1 MSKIQ
6 NKLFVAGLTAVT
18 LFTLTGCFNFGGS
31 SSTEGMLG
39 ATSSDNRSVVF
50 MGQVGQGLTADDTS
64 TLTFRL
70 GEVASHEL
78 GHGQGF
84 ESDGSFVN
92 FFKELVGRGNLMGE
106 GQGLPKQSKAFD
118 TTQDK
123 TQRAI
128 KEINRIG
135 DTTPKQ

>member
-1 MSKIQ
+1 MGRSTDTTGIGLLNFA
-6 NKLFVAGLTAVT
+6 NKS
-18 LFTLTGCFNFGGS
+18 FGGS

-39 ATSSDNRSVVF
+39 ATSSENRSVVF
-50 MGQVGQGLTADDTS
+50 MGQVGQGLKADDTS
-64 TLTFRL
+64 TLNFRM

-84 ESDGSFVN
+84 ESDLSLVN
-92 FFKELVGRGNLMGE
+92 FLKELVGRGNLMGE
-106 GQGLPKQSKAFD
+106 GQGLPKQPKAFD
-118 TTQDK
+118 AAQDK

-135 DTTPKQ
+135 DNTPKQ